1 MLETPIR
8 ERRRAAPDERLSD
21 YATRVG
27 ALALERAGVSAEQ
40 LDLVIVATV
49 TQDELTP
56 NTAPLFADAA
66 GAVVPGPADAGF
78 TWGGGVIEWR
88 GGHRG

>member
-1 MLETPIR
+1 VPETPIR

-21 YATRVG
+21 YAARVG
-27 ALALERAGVSAEQ
+27 APARERAGVGAEQ
-40 LDLVIVATV
+40 LDLVIV

-66 GAVVPGPADAGF
+66 GAVVLGPADAGF
-78 TWGGGVIEWR
+78 TWGGGVIEWG